1 MTNPLLE
8 KVLFVNHFLDDKNE
22 EAPAMP
28 INKSGIADYINVDLA
43 FMSSLTS
50 TEVRFMNELN
60 RLLITNKDKP
70 NLHDIIENSNLMQ
83 ELSKEKIERFY
94 QLNPELI
101 KQKQEYNLMDEDDID
116 SPPSSTL
123 KKDNQIPV

>member
-22 EAPAMP
+22 EVPAIP

-101 KQKQEYNLMDEDDID
+101 KQKQEYNLIDEDD
-116 SPPSSTL
+116 
-123 KKDNQIPV
+123 